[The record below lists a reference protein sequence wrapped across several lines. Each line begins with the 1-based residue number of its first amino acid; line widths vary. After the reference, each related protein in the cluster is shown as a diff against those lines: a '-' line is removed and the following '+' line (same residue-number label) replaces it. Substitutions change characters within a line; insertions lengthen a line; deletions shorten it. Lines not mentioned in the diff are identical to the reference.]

1 MPTQL
6 TWHEGWA
13 LGIEDLDAD
22 HREMLRLL
30 NLLFT
35 AGYTSD
41 GVPATPA
48 AGSLAPGA
56 DPLEVL
62 ARLDAVLKHLR
73 AHFEREEA
81 FLERI
86 GYPQLAEH
94 SGEHALEKAEL
105 AELRRDLV
113 NRQPPCL
120 DEESAAAIKR
130 WFFNHVIA
138 EDQRYA
144 AYYFEHVLGEGH
156 SRDGDPGR

>member
-41 GVPATPA
+41 GIPATPA

-86 GYPQLAEH
+86 GYPQLEEH
-94 SGEHALEKAEL
+94 SGEHALENIRDKQPGDL
-105 AELRRDLV
+105 SWVCNRFGQKQRRTHNFRRGIQLFYPSIIF
-113 NRQPPCL
+113 N
-120 DEESAAAIKR
+120 IK
-130 WFFNHVIA
+130 FC
-138 EDQRYA
+138 
-144 AYYFEHVLGEGH
+144 VLPR
-156 SRDGDPGR
+156 S